1 MNNNDNKRPTS
12 LLIPKT
18 SPFAKTKFLFAT
30 VAIIIP
36 DSIAP
41 ITPAR
46 PAKPPNMY
54 EIVATMNV
62 EAK

>member
-18 SPFAKTKFLFAT
+18 SPFAKTKLRFAIY
-30 VAIIIP
+30 VIITP
-36 DSIAP
+36 EVIAP
-41 ITPAR
+41 RTPET
-46 PAKPPNMY
+46 PTKLPKKY
-54 EIVATMNV
+54 EITQTIMV